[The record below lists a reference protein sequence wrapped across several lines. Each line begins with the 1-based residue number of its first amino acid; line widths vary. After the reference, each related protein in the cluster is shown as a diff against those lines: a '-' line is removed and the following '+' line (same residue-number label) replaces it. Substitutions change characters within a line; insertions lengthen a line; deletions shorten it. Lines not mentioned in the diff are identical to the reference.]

1 MKLILDKPILAE
13 IVSDGVKEM
22 LKRMNFSRGSR
33 RNKWFMDLGQV
44 LENYKKE
51 MVENLISV
59 IIEDFKGS
67 IAVKVSNNKMEEKEI
82 QEFRKFIEMVK
93 KADASQYINGLKI
106 GAAKVMEGRKTWT
119 EEDAKELIQI
129 LNDGHIW
136 ILKRIDLYVRSEV
149 FGNLK
154 KLTEER
160 SKL

>member
-67 IAVKVSNNKMEEKEI
+67 IAVKVSNNKMEEKDI

-93 KADASQYINGLKI
+93 KADTS
-106 GAAKVMEGRKTWT
+106 
-119 EEDAKELIQI
+119 
-129 LNDGHIW
+129 
-136 ILKRIDLYVRSEV
+136 
-149 FGNLK
+149 
-154 KLTEER
+154 
-160 SKL
+160 